1 MMHGTDPRS
10 PVPDDAP
17 ATDPTTGPATAAA
30 PGPEPADRTARRTGA
45 AVLRLGRIGWAVV
58 GIAAAAVVVYAAVS
72 AISGLVVPLV
82 VAAVL
87 GVLLHPLVDR
97 LERAGL
103 RRGLGSLA
111 VLVALGAVLALAVG
125 VTADGI
131 ADQSAEIADRLS
143 SGLATLQ
150 KELSGTTLDLTGVD
164 LGDASGSLTGGLAS
178 LFGSV
183 FSSAAAFVVGTF
195 IAVFF
200 LFYVMADW
208 PRIEAFAARHSS
220 VGAARGVVVIEE
232 ATLTLRRY
240 FGALTTS
247 SLVTAVLIAI
257 GAAVLDVPLAFSI
270 ALVTFVT
277 SYIPYLGAIFSAA
290 FACLIAL
297 GSQGLPQALI
307 LLAVIL
313 VVQNV
318 VQTLMLT
325 KLSSDQLRLH
335 PIVNLGST
343 IVGAVLAGLLGA
355 MLSAPVTVILR
366 DILGHARGD
375 AKVGEPAVDGTAVD
389 GTAVDG
395 AADERHS
402 E

>member
-1 MMHGTDPRS
+1 M
-10 PVPDDAP
+10 PDHAP
-17 ATDPTTGPATAAA
+17 
-30 PGPEPADRTARRTGA
+30 ETARRTGA
-45 AVLRLGRIGWAVV
+45 VVLRLGRVGWAVV

-97 LERAGL
+97 LERLGL

-111 VLVALGAVLALAVG
+111 VLVALGGVLALAVG

-150 KELSGTTLDLTGVD
+150 QELAGTTLDLTGID
-164 LGDASGSLTGGLAS
+164 LGDASSSLSGGLAS

-220 VGAARGVVVIEE
+220 VGATRGDVVIEE

-240 FGALTTS
+240 FGALTSS

-257 GAAVLDVPLAFSI
+257 GAIVLDVPLAFSI

-277 SYIPYLGAIFSAA
+277 SYIPYLGAIISGA
-290 FACLIAL
+290 FAVLIAL

-366 DILGHARGD
+366 DVLGHARGD
-375 AKVGEPAVDGTAVD
+375 ER
-389 GTAVDG
+389 
-395 AADERHS
+395 AADGHDDQAVAEAGP
-402 E
+402 

>member
-1 MMHGTDPRS
+1 VPHQDPE
-10 PVPDDAP
+10 
-17 ATDPTTGPATAAA
+17 PTTT
-30 PGPEPADRTARRTGA
+30 TARHPGDG
-45 AVLRLGRIGWAVV
+45 VLRLGRIGWAVV

-72 AISGLVVPLV
+72 AISGLAVPLV

-87 GVLLHPLVDR
+87 GVLLHPVVDR
-97 LERAGL
+97 LERRGL

-111 VLVALGAVLALAVG
+111 VLVALGAVLAVAVW
-125 VTADGI
+125 VTADGVV
-131 ADQSAEIADRLS
+131 DQGAEIADRLG
-143 SGLATLQ
+143 SGLDTLQ
-150 KELSGTTLDLTGVD
+150 QQLAGTTLDLSGID
-164 LGDASGSLTGGLAS
+164 LSETTGSLAGGVAS

-195 IAVFF
+195 VAVFF

-208 PRIEAFAARHSS
+208 PRIERFAARHSS
-220 VGAARGVVVIEE
+220 VGSTRGDVVIDE
-232 ATLTLRRY
+232 ATTTLRRY

-247 SLVTAVLIAI
+247 SLVTAVLIGLGAI
-257 GAAVLDVPLAFSI
+257 LLDVPLAFSI

-277 SYIPYLGAIFSAA
+277 SYIPYLGAIFSGA
-290 FACLIAL
+290 FAVLIAL
-297 GSQGLPQALI
+297 GSQGPTSALI

-355 MLSAPVTVILR
+355 MLSAPATVIVR
-366 DILGHARGD
+366 DVLGHARARTDDGRAGD
-375 AKVGEPAVDGTAVD
+375 ATTG
-389 GTAVDG
+389 
-395 AADERHS
+395 
-402 E
+402 

>member
-1 MMHGTDPRS
+1 MPHHD
-10 PVPDDAP
+10 
-17 ATDPTTGPATAAA
+17 
-30 PGPEPADRTARRTGA
+30 PEPATETARPSGDG
-45 AVLRLGRIGWAVV
+45 VLRLGRIGWAVV

-72 AISGLVVPLV
+72 AISGLAVPLV

-97 LERAGL
+97 LERLGL

-111 VLVALGAVLALAVG
+111 VLVALGAVLGVAVW
-125 VTADGI
+125 VTADGVV
-131 ADQSAEIADRLS
+131 DQGAEITDRLG
-143 SGLATLQ
+143 SGLDTLQ
-150 KELSGTTLDLTGVD
+150 QQLAGTTLDLSGVD
-164 LGDASGSLTGGLAS
+164 LSETTSSLAGGVAS

-195 IAVFF
+195 VAVFF

-208 PRIEAFAARHSS
+208 PRIEEFAARHSS
-220 VGAARGVVVIEE
+220 VRGTPGRVVVDE
-232 ATLTLRRY
+232 ATATLRRY

-247 SLVTAVLIAI
+247 SLVTAVLIGL
-257 GAAVLDVPLAFSI
+257 GAVLLDVPLAFSI

-277 SYIPYLGAIFSAA
+277 SYIPYLGAIFSGA
-290 FACLIAL
+290 FAVLIAL
-297 GSQGLPQALI
+297 GSQGPTSALI

-343 IVGAVLAGLLGA
+343 IIGAVLAGLLGA
-355 MLSAPVTVILR
+355 MLSAPVTVIVR
-366 DILGHARGD
+366 DVLGHARRTD
-375 AKVGEPAVDGTAVD
+375 AAEDLTDLTTG
-389 GTAVDG
+389 
-395 AADERHS
+395 
-402 E
+402 

>member
-1 MMHGTDPRS
+1 MPD
-10 PVPDDAP
+10 PVPE
-17 ATDPTTGPATAAA
+17 TAHA
-30 PGPEPADRTARRTGA
+30 PGER
-45 AVLRLGRIGWAVV
+45 VLRLGRIGWAVV
-58 GIAAAAVVVYAAVS
+58 GIAAAAVVVYATVS
-72 AISGLVVPLV
+72 AISGLAVPLV

-87 GVLLHPLVDR
+87 GLLLHPLVDR
-97 LERAGL
+97 LERLGL

-111 VLVALGAVLALAVG
+111 VLVALGGVLALAVG

-131 ADQSAEIADRLS
+131 SDQSAEIADRLA

-150 KELSGTTLDLTGVD
+150 EQLAGTTWDLSGVD
-164 LGDASGSLTGGLAS
+164 LQDTSGALAGGVAS

-208 PRIEAFAARHSS
+208 PRIEEFAARHSS
-220 VGAARGVVVIEE
+220 VGGTSGRVVVDE
-232 ATLTLRRY
+232 ATTTLRRY

-247 SLVTAVLIAI
+247 SLVTAALIAL
-257 GAAVLDVPLAFSI
+257 AAVLLDVPLAFSI

-277 SYIPYLGAIFSAA
+277 SYIPYLGAIFSGA
-290 FACLIAL
+290 FAVLIAL
-297 GSQGLPQALI
+297 GSQGPTQALI
-307 LLAVIL
+307 LLGVIL
-313 VVQNV
+313 LVQNV

-325 KLSSDQLRLH
+325 KLSSDRLRLH

-355 MLSAPVTVILR
+355 MLSAPVTVIVR
-366 DILGHARGD
+366 DVLGHAGSQADRD
-375 AKVGEPAVDGTAVD
+375 TEHPEPQPRPEG
-389 GTAVDG
+389 
-395 AADERHS
+395 RRS
-402 E
+402 R